1 MSQKKIDQAVSIRS
15 GEELPIEKLRVFL
28 AEHLPEYT
36 GELVID
42 QFPGGASNLTYLL
55 NYGGSQMVLRRPPFG
70 SKVKSAHDMGRE
82 HRVLSALAGSYDKA
96 PKPLVY
102 TEDESIMGA
111 PFYIMERVEGTI
123 LRKGSG
129 YASTLGESMIAD
141 ISESLVDAMV
151 ELHALDYDA
160 IGLGQLGRPVGY
172 AERQVSGWT
181 KRYFGSKTEDMV
193 ELEKTAKWLA
203 TRVPSVT
210 DAGLIHNDFKHDN
223 VVLDSNDLTK
233 VLALLDWEMC
243 TVGDPLMDLG
253 TTLAYWT
260 NENDPPVMQLA
271 SDLPSSLPGNPNRE
285 ELIALYESKSG
296 RKMEDPVFYYAYGLF
311 KIAVVVQQI
320 YYRYKMGHTQDKRF
334 QHLNKMADGMGK
346 MAYQA
351 IEKNRIIDLY

>member
-1 MSQKKIDQAVSIRS
+1 MSQHKKDQAGNVRT
-15 GEELPIEKLRVFL
+15 GEELPIEKLQSFL
-28 AEHLPEYT
+28 VEQLSEKS
-36 GELVID
+36 GELVVD

-55 NYGGSQMVLRRPPFG
+55 TYGGRQMVLRRPPFG

-82 HRVLSALAGSYDKA
+82 HKVLTALSESYGKA
-96 PKPLVY
+96 PKPLIY
-102 TEDESIMGA
+102 TEDESIIGA

-129 YASTLGESMIAD
+129 YASTLGEKMIGD
-141 ISESLVDAMV
+141 ISESLVNAMV
-151 ELHALDYDA
+151 ELHGLDYDA

-181 KRYFGSKTEDMV
+181 KRYVGSKTEEMV
-193 ELEKTAKWLA
+193 ELQQVAKWLA
-203 TRVPSVT
+203 QRVPKET
-210 DAGLIHNDFKHDN
+210 DASLIHNDFKHDN
-223 VVLDSNDLTK
+223 VVLDSDDLTK

-260 NENDPPVMQLA
+260 DENDPPVMQLA
-271 SDLPSSLPGNPNRE
+271 GDLPSSLPGNPNRE
-285 ELIALYESKSG
+285 ELIAMYEKKSG

-334 QHLNKMADGMGK
+334 QHFNMMADGMGK
-346 MAYQA
+346 LAYQA
-351 IEKNRIIDLY
+351 IQKNKIIDLQ